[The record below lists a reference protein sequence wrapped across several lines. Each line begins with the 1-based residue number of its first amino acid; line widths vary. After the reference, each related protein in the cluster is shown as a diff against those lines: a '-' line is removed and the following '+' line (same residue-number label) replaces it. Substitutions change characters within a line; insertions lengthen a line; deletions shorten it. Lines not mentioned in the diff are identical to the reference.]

1 MCACL
6 PTFILSLLSGNP
18 RTRQM
23 RENCN
28 SKKPSP
34 LQQNSTCQKDI
45 QYLVAAVLNQM
56 VKNPS
61 SFCIIGDYDHR

>member
-23 RENCN
+23 RENCY

-34 LQQNSTCQKDI
+34 LRTAKFNMPKRYSLFGSSCPQSNGQKSI
-45 QYLVAAVLNQM
+45 LILYYL
-56 VKNPS
+56 
-61 SFCIIGDYDHR
+61 